1 MSTLSPDHWQEIS
14 PYLDEVLS
22 LPEQERAKWFDSFRK
37 QRPDLVEVI
46 QKLLNEHNTL
56 AKERF
61 LESGPVT
68 PASEAALA
76 GRIVGAYKL
85 LSPIGQGGM
94 GSVWLA
100 ERSDGRFERQVAVKF
115 LNFAV
120 AAQGAERFKRE
131 GSILGRLAHPH
142 IAELMDAG
150 VTENGEPY
158 LVLEHVEGKHI
169 DEYCDG
175 RSLDVNARVRL
186 FLDVLSAV
194 AQAHANL
201 VVHRDIKPSNV
212 LVGNDG
218 CVKLLD
224 FGIAKLLTDD
234 ASPTAATLLTV
245 EGGGALTPQFAAPEQ
260 IAGGAI
266 TTATDVYA
274 LGVLL
279 YLLLTGRHPA
289 GPPTQSTAALVK
301 AIVDTEPQRASD
313 AVDSEDAD
321 VATTKRAATPD
332 KLRRQLRGDLDT
344 ILAKALKKNP
354 AERYSSVTAL
364 ADDLQ
369 RYLRQEPIAARPD
382 TFGYRAAKFVRR
394 NRTAVAL
401 SALAFLAVI
410 SGVTGTLLQA
420 RAARRQRDAAVR
432 ERDRATR
439 ITGFM
444 TNMFKLSDPNEA
456 RGNTITV
463 REMLDKASKDIDTG
477 LGKDPELQAQMMDV
491 MGGVYRNLGLDL
503 SAEPLLRRAMKI
515 QAVALGPGHV
525 DTVQSKHLLGI
536 VLEEEGHFAEAEK
549 LQRETLEDARRTLG
563 PENLFTLRSLGDLG
577 GDLEFQGRYKEA
589 EKVLREAADMG
600 RRFLG
605 PEDEVTLTA
614 TSNLGSNFYM
624 QGRYAEAE
632 KLQRETLDSERR
644 IFGPSDLNTVAS
656 MDNLALTL
664 REEER
669 YPEAETL
676 ERETLDIDQRV
687 LGPEHPQTVLATE
700 TLGLIL
706 KREGHYAEAEKLISH
721 VIDIQRRILGPDH
734 WQTAESIYNLGCL
747 AAVQGKPDQ
756 AISLLRDAVDHGF
769 IPHYD
774 VSLIEQDSDWKLLH
788 GDSRFAALL
797 AHARERA
804 AAAPKPD

>member
-1 MSTLSPDHWQEIS
+1 MSTLSPDRWQEIS
-14 PYLDEVLS
+14 RYLDEVLS
-22 LPEQERAKWFDSFRK
+22 LPEQERAKWFDSFRG
-37 QRPDLVEVI
+37 QRPDLAELV
-46 QKLLNEHNTL
+46 QGMLNEHSTL

-61 LESGPVT
+61 LERGPVT
-68 PASEAALA
+68 PVSEASLA
-76 GRIVGAYKL
+76 GRMAGAYKL
-85 LSPIGQGGM
+85 VSPIGQGGM

-100 ERSDGRFERQVAVKF
+100 ERTDGRFERQVAVKF

-142 IAELMDAG
+142 IAEMMDAG
-150 VTENGEPY
+150 VTANGEPY
-158 LVLEHVEGKHI
+158 LVLEHVAGEPI
-169 DEYCDG
+169 DEYCD
-175 RSLDVNARVRL
+175 RHSLDVNARVRL

-194 AQAHANL
+194 AQAHTNL

-212 LVGNDG
+212 LVRNDG

-224 FGIAKLLTDD
+224 FGIAKLLSDD
-234 ASPTAATLLTV
+234 AKSPAATLLTV

-260 IAGGAI
+260 ITGGAI

-274 LGVLL
+274 LGVLF
-279 YLLLTGRHPA
+279 YLLLTGRNPA
-289 GPPTQSTAALVK
+289 GPPAQSTAALLK
-301 AIVDTEPQRASD
+301 AILDTEPQRASD
-313 AVDSEDAD
+313 AVDPEDAT
-321 VATTKRAATPD
+321 AAATKRATTPE

-344 ILAKALKKNP
+344 IVAKALKKNP

-369 RYLRQEPIAARPD
+369 RYLRQEPISARPD

-401 SALAFLAVI
+401 VVLAFLAII

-439 ITGFM
+439 VTAFM
-444 TNMFKLSDPNEA
+444 TNMFKQSDPIEA

-463 REMLDKASKDIDTG
+463 REVLDKASKEIDTG

-491 MGGVYRNLGLDL
+491 MGGVYRNLGLYP
-503 SAEPLLRRAMKI
+503 SAEPLLRHAVKI
-515 QAVALGPGHV
+515 RGAILGPEHV
-525 DTVQSKHLLGI
+525 DTLESKHLLAM

-549 LQRETLEDARRTLG
+549 LQREALEDARRALG
-563 PENLFTLRSLGDLG
+563 PENLITLRALGDLG
-577 GDLEFQGRYKEA
+577 GDLYLQGRFTEA
-589 EKVLREAADMG
+589 EKLLREAVDID
-600 RRFLG
+600 RRVLG
-605 PEDEVTLTA
+605 PQNEHHAYCDVQ
-614 TSNLGSNFYM
+614 SWSRSSIR

-632 KLQRETLDSERR
+632 KLQRETLDIDRR
-644 IFGPSDLNTVAS
+644 VFGPSDLTTLGS

-669 YPEAETL
+669 YPEAEKL
-676 ERETLDIDQRV
+676 ERQTLDTDRRV
-687 LGPEHPQTVLATE
+687 LGPEHPNTILATE
-700 TLGLIL
+700 TLGLIF
-706 KREGHYAEAEKLISH
+706 KREGNYAEAEKLIRQT
-721 VIDIQRRILGPDH
+721 IDLQRRVLGPNH
-734 WQTAESIYNLGCL
+734 WQTGESIYNLGCL
-747 AAVQGKPDQ
+747 AAVQGQRDK

-769 IPHYD
+769 VPR
-774 VSLIEQDSDWKLLH
+774 L
-788 GDSRFAALL
+788 R
-797 AHARERA
+797 R
-804 AAAPKPD
+804 